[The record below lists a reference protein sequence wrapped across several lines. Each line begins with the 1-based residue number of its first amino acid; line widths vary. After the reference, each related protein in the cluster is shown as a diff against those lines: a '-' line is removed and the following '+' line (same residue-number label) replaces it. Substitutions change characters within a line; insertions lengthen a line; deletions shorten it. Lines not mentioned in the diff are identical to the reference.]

1 MSAFPIPHRLIRVA
15 AAASHPVRSQA
26 REIEI
31 TCQRFLVAHSIAIL
45 RVSLGAVFLAFG
57 ALKLFPNVSPAQNLV
72 EQTTDMLMLGLL
84 PGGIALVLVAVM
96 ECTIGLCLI
105 SGRFMRP
112 AVALLAVQLIG
123 ILSPLVL
130 LTGRLFAGPHGAP
143 TLEGQYVLKDII
155 IVGAALV
162 MAATLGGARLR
173 QPAD

>member
-1 MSAFPIPHRLIRVA
+1 MSAFPVPNRLIRVA
-15 AAASHPVRSQA
+15 AAASHPVRSRA

-57 ALKLFPNVSPAQNLV
+57 ALKFFPGVSPAQGLV
-72 EQTTDMLMLGLL
+72 EQTTDMLMLGLV
-84 PGGIALVLVAVM
+84 PGGIALVLVALM
-96 ECTIGLCLI
+96 ECAIGLCLI

-112 AVALLAVQLIG
+112 AVGLLAVQLIG
-123 ILSPLVL
+123 ILSPLIL

-143 TLEGQYVLKDII
+143 TLEGQYVLKDIV